1 MIDVKQALAPPP
13 GWTDTTEQAR
23 VRACL
28 TAALTDHE
36 PVAAIAVCTE
46 MIAFLRDQILTA
58 VAQVRRE
65 AAATARQDMSVSEL
79 ALASGQSRPTI
90 SRLIAEHKEHS
101 LP

>member
-1 MIDVKQALAPPP
+1 MIDVRQALAPPP
-13 GWTDTTEQAR
+13 DWNDSPEQAQ

-28 TAALTDHE
+28 TNALAGH
-36 PVAAIAVCTE
+36 PAIETIRITTE

-65 AAATARQDMSVSEL
+65 AAHEARDGMSVSEL

-90 SRLIAEHKEHS
+90 SRLIAEHKEHNS
-101 LP
+101 A